1 MIHLTRKF
9 TTAAMMVEVLKK
21 MFLRDLGKLKTEI
34 ELYRDEQKIWY
45 AEKQITNTAGNLCLH
60 LVGNLNAYIGAELG
74 ENGYIRH
81 RELEFSLRDIPRA
94 ELIKAIDETTLMLAA
109 TFGKISDDQLT
120 EEYPQ
125 IVMDGKVTTG
135 YFLTHLAMHL
145 SYHLGQVNY
154 HRRLLDN

>member
-45 AEKQITNTAGNLCLH
+45 VEKQITNTAGNLCLH

-81 RELEFSLRDIPRA
+81 RELEFSLRDITRA
-94 ELIKAIDETTLMLAA
+94 ELIKAIDETALMLAA
-109 TFGKISDDQLT
+109 TFDKISDDQLT

-135 YFLTHLAMHL
+135 YFLTHLATHL

>member
-1 MIHLTRKF
+1 
-9 TTAAMMVEVLKK
+9 MMVTVLKTL
-21 MFLRDLGKLKTEI
+21 FLRDIGKLKTEI
-34 ELYRDEQKIWY
+34 ESYHDEQNIWRID
-45 AEKQITNTAGNLCLH
+45 KQIVNTAGNLCLH
-60 LVGNLNAYIGAELG
+60 LIGNLKTYIGAELG
-74 ENGYIRH
+74 KTAYIRH
-81 RELEFSLRDIPRA
+81 RELEFSLRNIPRA
-94 ELIKAIDETTLMLAA
+94 ELIKGIDETAQMLAS
-109 TFGKISDDQLT
+109 TLDKMSDRQLA

>member
-1 MIHLTRKF
+1 
-9 TTAAMMVEVLKK
+9 MMVSILKTL
-21 MFLRDLGKLKTEI
+21 FLRDLGKLKVEI
-34 ELYRDEQKIWY
+34 GLYQDEKNIWHID
-45 AEKQITNTAGNLCLH
+45 KQIANTAGNLCLH
-60 LVGNLNAYIGAELG
+60 LIGNLNTYIGAELG
-74 ENGYIRH
+74 DTGYIRH

-94 ELIKAIDETTLMLAA
+94 ELIKGIDETAQMLTT
-109 TFGKISDDQLT
+109 TFDKISDKQLT